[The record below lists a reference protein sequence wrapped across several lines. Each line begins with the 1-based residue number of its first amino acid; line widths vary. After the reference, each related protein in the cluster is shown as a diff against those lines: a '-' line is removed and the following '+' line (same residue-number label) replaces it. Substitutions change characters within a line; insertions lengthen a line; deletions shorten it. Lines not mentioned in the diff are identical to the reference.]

1 MTTNIR
7 ISRISAVS
15 LITLAAIFSP
25 VEIMADDSGDG
36 TEKGKTGGPK
46 IPPRHNH
53 INWHIDGRL
62 LTVDFPENIDEVNVQ
77 LFSMDQCV
85 WTSTISKEY
94 PSAEIPDNL
103 HGCFI
108 LTIQP
113 SNPDF
118 QPQNEMMIL

>member
-1 MTTNIR
+1 MRNLSNRPIALGLSF
-7 ISRISAVS
+7 I
-15 LITLAAIFSP
+15 LLMLLLATP
-25 VEIMADDSGDG
+25 TVYADDPD
-36 TEKGKTGGPK
+36 TEIGKGPK

-85 WTSTISKEY
+85 WTSTVSKEY

>member
-7 ISRISAVS
+7 ISKISAVS

-25 VEIMADDSGDG
+25 VADDSGDE